1 MSDQRL
7 ALFSVADS
15 RGVAELAQRLLE
27 SGYTV
32 VTNGATAECFR
43 QAEVPFVDAEQLT
56 GVPEILDGLVQTL
69 HPAVH
74 GGILARRARPDHMEA
89 VANFSLPLVEIVV
102 VNLYPFDELID
113 GLAAA
118 GVADDE
124 MLYHVDVAGA
134 ALIRAAAGN
143 YVDVLTLVDPDDYS
157 PTLDELLAGRLDVAR
172 RKRLAAKA
180 FAHLTHFDEAVTAWL
195 SGVPLATAAS
205 AGSVAGRQATAAGA
219 SPYFARQRGLDGDNV
234 NVMLGP
240 AEPLDGGEN
249 PQQAAWYHRDLTG
262 FLTEASETIA
272 EQIQRL
278 PYASFMDADLAW
290 GAAQDLPLGLAG
302 AVVVKH
308 GNPCGAAALTT
319 SVAGALLRAMDADP
333 VAVTGAV
340 LAVNRPF
347 DLAAARALGDRPLSL
362 VVAPWFDEEAL
373 EFLATKPWLRL
384 IALGD
389 LGQDRVKRLVH
400 VTNLG
405 VLVEQPDTVPLNIEA
420 CLIATK
426 ASPAAHEWRALDV
439 AWRLCKHAKSNA
451 IVIADDNGSIG
462 VGAGQVSRLDA
473 AVIAVGKCRKG
484 YRPMGAASDGK
495 LTGAEILDTLLK
507 IGVRAIVQPGGNLR
521 DAEIAAAADA
531 RGMSMVLT
539 GVSHYRH

>member
-15 RGVAELAQRLLE
+15 RGVAELAQRLSE
-27 SGYTV
+27 SGYTL

-43 QAEVPFVDAEQLT
+43 QADVAFLDAEQLT

-102 VNLYPFDELID
+102 VNLYPFGELID

-118 GVADDE
+118 GVATDE

-195 SGVPLATAAS
+195 SGVPLAS
-205 AGSVAGRQATAAGA
+205 AGSVGSRQGPAADA
-219 SPYFARQRGLDGDNV
+219 SPYFARQLGLDGDNV

-249 PQQAAWYHRDLTG
+249 PHQAAWYHRDLTG
-262 FLTEASETIA
+262 FLTEAAATIA
-272 EQIQRL
+272 EQIQQL
-278 PYASFMDADLAW
+278 PYVSFMDADLAW
-290 GAAQDLPLGLAG
+290 AAAQDLPIGLAG

-333 VAVTGAV
+333 MAVTGAV
-340 LAVNRPF
+340 LAVNRLF

-373 EFLATKPWLRL
+373 EFLTTKPWLRL

-405 VLVEQPDTVPLNIEA
+405 VLVEQPDTVPLNIDA

-426 ASPAAHEWRALDV
+426 ASPAVHEWRALDI

-451 IVIADDNGSIG
+451 IVIADDKGSIG

-484 YRPMGAASDGK
+484 YRPMGAASDGQ
-495 LTGAEILDTLLK
+495 LTGAEILDTLLR
-507 IGVRAIVQPGGNLR
+507 IGVRAIVQPGGNPR

-539 GVSHYRH
+539 GVSHYRY